1 MLERPVP
8 GAAMKRMGFSDDV
21 VIWDL
26 LIGYCPKGR
35 RIIDLEIN
43 DAAVS
48 AVMTLAMA
56 WNQAGGG

>member
-1 MLERPVP
+1 
-8 GAAMKRMGFSDDV
+8 MKRLGFSDDV

-48 AVMTLAMA
+48 AVMALAMG